1 MIIEISNADNRL
13 IIDSA
18 LGGRATQWFH
28 KELQILGPK
37 GDHPLVGGW
46 YLMAPWAGR
55 IRDNQVTYQKRKY
68 PQKVNMA
75 LLHLMKVKYK
85 IKQVIPL
92 RLFTKQIVIGQ

>member
-37 GDHPLVGGW
+37 GDHPLVGS
-46 YLMAPWAGR
+46 
-55 IRDNQVTYQKRKY
+55 
-68 PQKVNMA
+68 
-75 LLHLMKVKYK
+75 
-85 IKQVIPL
+85 
-92 RLFTKQIVIGQ
+92 